1 MMIWHYCFLI
11 KVTEEDIALSFL
23 EEENPLPESDQNF
36 AMASEL
42 YFSRAKSASFS
53 SDVMMGP
60 VLISSSYASLPRLD
74 KKSAEGQDDHPLRV
88 LSQECLTVVSTFAG
102 RKRRVYLQSMT
113 EYSRNLHFIFD
124 RHAFHLHPRR
134 WNGQILA

>member
-1 MMIWHYCFLI
+1 MMMIWHYCFLI

-42 YFSRAKSASFS
+42 YLEP
-53 SDVMMGP
+53 M
-60 VLISSSYASLPRLD
+60 LISSSYASLPRLD

-102 RKRRVYLQSMT
+102 R
-113 EYSRNLHFIFD
+113 EN
-124 RHAFHLHPRR
+124 AFTCKV
-134 WNGQILA
+134 

>member
-1 MMIWHYCFLI
+1 MSPSDISLRKVLISLFVINGLMKMIWHYCFLI

-36 AMASEL
+36 PMASEL
-42 YFSRAKSASFS
+42 CLELLEP
-53 SDVMMGP
+53 M
-60 VLISSSYASLPRLD
+60 LISSSYASLSRLD

-102 RKRRVYLQSMT
+102 R
-113 EYSRNLHFIFD
+113 EN
-124 RHAFHLHPRR
+124 AFTCKV
-134 WNGQILA
+134 